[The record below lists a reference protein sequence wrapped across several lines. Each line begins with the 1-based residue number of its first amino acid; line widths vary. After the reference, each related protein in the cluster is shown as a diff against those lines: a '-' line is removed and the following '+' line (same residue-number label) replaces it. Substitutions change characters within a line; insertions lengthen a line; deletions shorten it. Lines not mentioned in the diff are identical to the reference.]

1 MLGSTLR
8 PDESMAGLIPQSF
21 IDDLLNR
28 TDILDVVSS
37 RIQLKKTGKNYS
49 ACCPFH
55 KEKTPSFTVS
65 PDKQFYYCFGCGAG
79 GNALGFIMD
88 HDQLDFV
95 QAVEDLAKRAG
106 MDVPRE
112 EGRRGNKPR
121 QPVDSPLYPL
131 LAGAAEFYRQALKG
145 HPARKAAVEYL
156 KGRGLTGEIA
166 RDFGLGFAPPG
177 WDNLLK
183 NLGGDNLQ
191 LKAMLDAGLL
201 VENPDSGK
209 RYDRFRDRVIFPIR
223 DSRGRVIAF
232 GGRVLGDDK
241 PKYLNS
247 PETPVFHKGQELYGL
262 YEARKNNR
270 DLDEIM
276 VVEGYMDVIALAQQ
290 GIRNAVA
297 TLGTATSEEHIKRL
311 FRIVPNILFC
321 FDGDQAGRNAAW
333 RALESALSN
342 LQDGR
347 KVRFLFLP
355 EGEDP
360 DSLVRA
366 EGPDAFRA
374 RLAHQA
380 QPLADYF
387 FQQLTLEADPSTLEG
402 KAHLATLA
410 GPLLEKIPGN
420 TLRLLMRQRL
430 GEITGLSAETLSQIS
445 APHSGFAGQGKPIH
459 NPAPAQAL
467 GSDHA
472 HEYADYDMGQ
482 FAGQFAEHG
491 DSHYQ
496 DASNYFE
503 APQEFSAGNG
513 GAKQGKK
520 PWKGDRKWDGKGKK
534 GDFTPRQPRTE
545 ISVES
550 PTLTALRTLLHH
562 PQLAQSVEDASHFSN
577 EGQTYSQLL
586 AALVE
591 ALQKNPKQSSMH
603 LIARW
608 HGTPQG
614 RLLQVLAGKEWLIDD
629 GNLEKQFVDT
639 ITTLAHNQLLSS
651 REARLH
657 SVLRKNPSELT
668 DEEKAL
674 LREHYSTP
682 SSTGSQS

>member
-1 MLGSTLR
+1 
-8 PDESMAGLIPQSF
+8 MAGLIPQSF

-28 TDILDVVSS
+28 TDILDVVGS

-79 GNALGFIMD
+79 GNALGFVMD
-88 HDQLDFV
+88 HDNLDFI

-112 EGRRGNKPR
+112 EGRRGKPR
-121 QPVDSPLYPL
+121 QPTDSPLYPL
-131 LAGAAEFYRQALKG
+131 LTAAADYYRQALKS

-183 NLGGDNLQ
+183 HLGGDNLQ

-262 YEARKNNR
+262 FEARKNNR

-311 FRIVPNILFC
+311 FRLVPNILFC

-333 RALESALSN
+333 RALESALPN

-374 RLAHQA
+374 RLVQQA

-387 FQQLTLEADPSTLEG
+387 FQQLTREADPSTLEG

-430 GEITGLSAETLSQIS
+430 GEITGLSGDALNQLN
-445 APHSGFAGQGKPIH
+445 APRASTGSST
-459 NPAPAQAL
+459 PA
-467 GSDHA
+467 STDNHA
-472 HEYADYDMGQ
+472 HEYADYDVGHFVDQ
-482 FAGQFAEHG
+482 GGSHHQ
-491 DSHYQ
+491 DS
-496 DASNYFE
+496 ASYFSQ
-503 APQEFSAGNG
+503 PNDFGSAKP
-513 GAKQGKK
+513 AGKK
-520 PWKGDRKWDGKGKK
+520 PWKGDRKWDGKGGKR
-534 GDFTPRQPRTE
+534 GDFKPRQPRTE

-562 PQLAQSVEDASHFSN
+562 PQLAQKVEDASHFAGEN
-577 EGQTYSQLL
+577 QTYSQLL
-586 AALVE
+586 VALLE
-591 ALQKNPKQSSMH
+591 ALQKNPKQRSMQ

-608 HGTPQG
+608 HGTDQG
-614 RLLQVLAGKEWLIDD
+614 RLLRALAEKEWLISED
-629 GNLEKQFVDT
+629 NLEQQFFDT
-639 ITTLAHNQLLSS
+639 ITRMAASQRERSLEQLIRKDRESGLSS
-651 REARLH
+651 
-657 SVLRKNPSELT
+657 
-668 DEEKAL
+668 EEKGRL
-674 LREHYSTP
+674 LELLTRTTNP
-682 SSTGSQS
+682 VAPTSSGA

>member
-1 MLGSTLR
+1 
-8 PDESMAGLIPQSF
+8 MAGLIPQSF

-28 TDILDVVSS
+28 TDILDVVGS

-79 GNALGFIMD
+79 GNALGFVMD
-88 HDQLDFV
+88 HDNLDFI

-112 EGRRGNKPR
+112 EGRRGKAR
-121 QPVDSPLYPL
+121 QPTDSPLYPL
-131 LAGAAEFYRQALKG
+131 LTAAADYYRQALKS

-177 WDNLLK
+177 WDNLVK
-183 NLGGDNLQ
+183 HLGGDNLQ

-247 PETPVFHKGQELYGL
+247 PETAVFHKGQELYGL
-262 YEARKNNR
+262 FEARKNNR

-311 FRIVPNILFC
+311 FRLVPNILFC
-321 FDGDQAGRNAAW
+321 FDGDQAGRKAAW

-347 KVRFLFLP
+347 KIRFLFLP

-374 RLAHQA
+374 RLVQQA

-387 FQQLTLEADPSTLEG
+387 FQQLTQEADPSTLEG

-430 GEITGLSAETLSQIS
+430 GQITGLSGEALNQLNAPRASHAAPS
-445 APHSGFAGQGKPIH
+445 ATAD
-459 NPAPAQAL
+459 A
-467 GSDHA
+467 HA
-472 HEYADYDMGQ
+472 HEYSDYDVGH
-482 FAGQFAEHG
+482 FADHG
-491 DSHYQ
+491 ESNYQ
-496 DASNYFE
+496 DSASYFE
-503 APQEFSAGNG
+503 APSDFAGG
-513 GAKQGKK
+513 KQGKK
-520 PWKGDRKWDGKGKK
+520 PWKGERKWEGKGKWDGKGGKR
-534 GDFTPRQPRTE
+534 GEFTPRQPRTE

-562 PQLAQSVEDASHFSN
+562 PQLAQKVEDASHFAN

-591 ALQKNPKQSSMH
+591 ALQKNPKQRSMQ

-614 RLLQVLAGKEWLIDD
+614 RLLQALAEKEWLIDQ
-629 GNLEKQFVDT
+629 GNLEKQFFDT
-639 ITTLAHNQLLSS
+639 ITTLAHSQLQNN
-651 REARLH
+651 REARLRTVMQK
-657 SVLRKNPSELT
+657 SPSELT

-674 LREHYSTP
+674 LREHFSNP
-682 SSTGSQS
+682 SSPGLQS